1 MDFSKIVAIN
11 GKTGLYEVVAQKN
24 NGLIV
29 KSFLDGRST
38 FVSINTHAF
47 SLLDSVAIYTY
58 EDSEPIDRLMR
69 TMLDRE
75 EELPTPDPK
84 SDKDTLRAYLNAV
97 LPDHDESRVYP
108 SDIKK
113 LIKWFRLLKEKDAI
127 PTEAEMLAEKEVPS
141 EEEAVKGQVE
151 D

>member
-11 GKTGLYEVVAQKN
+11 GKTGLYEVMAQKN

-29 KSFLDGRST
+29 KSFIDGRST

-58 EDSEPIDRLMR
+58 EDSEPLDKLMR
-69 TMLDRE
+69 TMKERE
-75 EELPTPDPK
+75 DELPTPDPK
-84 SDKDTLRAYLNAV
+84 SDKEVLREYLNAI
-97 LPDHDESRVYP
+97 LPDHDETRVYP

-113 LIKWFRLLKEKDAI
+113 LVKWFRLLKEHDAI
-127 PTEAEMLAEKEVPS
+127 PKEGELQSEKEEVS
-141 EEEAVKGQVE
+141 TEEDAKGQAE